1 MPNPNILIPS
11 GKTDEHLELCRKDAQ
26 IEVDKALA
34 EQRREVLASW
44 THERIVDTLIA
55 LVQRPTCPCDS
66 VDLSFT
72 GKVRK

>member
-1 MPNPNILIPS
+1 MSDRAECGGAQPD
-11 GKTDEHLELCRKDAQ
+11 KHLELCRQEAQ
-26 IEVDKALA
+26 AEVDKALA
-34 EQRREVLASW
+34 TQRQEVLASW

-55 LVQRPTCPCDS
+55 LVQTPTCQCDS